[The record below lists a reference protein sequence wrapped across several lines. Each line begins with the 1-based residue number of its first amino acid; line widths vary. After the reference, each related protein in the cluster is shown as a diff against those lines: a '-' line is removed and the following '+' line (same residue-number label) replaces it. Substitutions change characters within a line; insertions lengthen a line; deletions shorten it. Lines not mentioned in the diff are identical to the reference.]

1 MLIDF
6 NTYMAACWFCFLDL
20 QAHLRRAAGTDIHSF
35 KFAADFDTPLEN
47 LLALSRE
54 FDLTSTWNSYVLD
67 SIILEEPSIF
77 ESTVYSGSWLPFP
90 FPAIDVVVQARGFDL
105 ADVSAPQ
112 HAVSRPCNCCCRP
125 STGLRP
131 S

>member
-1 MLIDF
+1 MHTHMTGF
-6 NTYMAACWFCFLDL
+6 PV
-20 QAHLRRAAGTDIHSF
+20 AGTDIHSF

-90 FPAIDVVVQARGFDL
+90 FPAIDCVVQARGVDL
-105 ADVSAPQ
+105 ADVSFSLSVDLVPLDCWLSLSQ
-112 HAVSRPCNCCCRP
+112 PFTVLFKPGRLH
-125 STGLRP
+125 
-131 S
+131 